1 MTRLFTR
8 FALAAAAVGLATA
21 PGWAQTPVPTNPND
35 PLARIHGWVEPA
47 PGSQSAKP
55 EAEAP
60 AAKPA
65 AASEAAKA
73 APEPPAA
80 KPASGSQT
88 ATVAPQAKPAPEAA
102 PVAKPAPAAKEAL
115 EQGEAA
121 ASAPAPR
128 PAHAARH
135 ARAAERSG
143 QHREETDRRPKPGDR
158 SADQLNRQ
166 ELNKLSTARGAAPTA
181 RP

>member
-8 FALAAAAVGLATA
+8 FALAAAAAGLATA
-21 PGWAQTPVPTNPND
+21 PGWGQSPVPTNPND

-47 PGSQSAKP
+47 PESPSPKP

-65 AASEAAKA
+65 PGSEAAKA
-73 APEPPAA
+73 APEAPAS

-102 PVAKPAPAAKEAL
+102 PVGKPAPEP
-115 EQGEAA
+115 GEAA
-121 ASAPAPR
+121 APAPPPH
-128 PAHAARH
+128 PAHAVKH
-135 ARAAERSG
+135 VRAAERSA
-143 QHREETDRRPKPGDR
+143 QHREEKIDRRPRPGDR

-166 ELNKLSTARGAAPTA
+166 ELNKLTTARGAAPTA